1 MRAGL
6 VQNDQ
11 ARPVLGAAPSARGA
25 VRRAFE
31 AGPAGTGEGAP
42 TVTNEGALPRTH
54 AGAPVRRN
62 ASGHSATGEGAPTAT
77 AELRG
82 THAGAPVGT
91 NASSHSGAD
100 ERARLAT
107 NGSESPGSQPVA
119 PLATSGGGLP
129 PLKRPGSAGFG
140 RSGAGH
146 RRRRVLASLEWVFLL
161 VGLLAVDC
169 YVWVNT
175 AATLDQAYSDWAFD
189 QTLRGLKP
197 SPRGFISD
205 EVGWLF
211 HEKGT
216 ITPTPQENAENAQPL
231 SPSAPVPRPGELIG
245 RLRIPRLDLAVM
257 VREGAG
263 ESTLRR
269 AVGHIPGTG
278 LPGQIGNLA
287 LAGHRDT
294 FFRPLRNIRKN
305 DVIDLETAHGTLH
318 YLVQSTQIVS
328 PSDVGVLKASAGK
341 TLTLVTCY
349 PFYYIGSA
357 PKRFI
362 VRAVEVGSGGG
373 PAALTASGAAESS
386 KGGVYKRVASNHRPR
401 RRPGS

>member
-11 ARPVLGAAPSARGA
+11 ARPVLGAARSARGA

-31 AGPAGTGEGAP
+31 ADRLGTDEGA
-42 TVTNEGALPRTH
+42 TNDA
-54 AGAPVRRN
+54 APVRTS
-62 ASGHSATGEGAPTAT
+62 SGHSGTEEG
-77 AELRG
+77 
-82 THAGAPVGT
+82 
-91 NASSHSGAD
+91 
-100 ERARLAT
+100 ARLAA
-107 NGSESPGSQPVA
+107 NWNELPGSHSAA
-119 PLATSGGGLP
+119 PLATSGGGFP
-129 PLKRPGSAGFG
+129 PLKRPGSAGG
-140 RSGAGH
+140 SGAG
-146 RRRRVLASLEWVFLL
+146 RRRRSVLAGLEWVFLL

-197 SPRGFISD
+197 SLRGFVND

-216 ITPTPQENAENAQPL
+216 ITPTPQENAEKAQPFP
-231 SPSAPVPRPGELIG
+231 PSAPAPRPGELIG
-245 RLRIPRLDLAVM
+245 RLRIPRLDVAVM

-278 LPGQIGNLA
+278 LPGQIGNVA

-294 FFRPLRNIRKN
+294 FFRPLRNIRKD
-305 DVIDLETAHGTLH
+305 DVIDLETGRGTLH

-349 PFYYIGSA
+349 PFYYVGSA

-373 PAALTASGAAESS
+373 PAALMASGGAAGSS
-386 KGGVYKRVASNHRPR
+386 KGGAYKRVASNHRPR